1 MLEDALEEAPEGV
14 LADALEEA
22 PQGMLAV
29 VDALADALEDIVVYG
44 VCKLSGC
51 RVELPAYIYERG
63 KNDALSYYVPCYS
76 MPRKYLYHALSNV
89 RI

>member
-29 VDALADALEDIVVYG
+29 VDALADALEDIVEIGRAHV
-44 VCKLSGC
+44 
-51 RVELPAYIYERG
+51 
-63 KNDALSYYVPCYS
+63 
-76 MPRKYLYHALSNV
+76 
-89 RI
+89 